1 MTAALNPRYRPP
13 SRDDLSN
20 TLIPAWYS
28 VEKQHVIQE
37 LAQLNKAAI
46 TCDGWTSV
54 AQDHYLTVTVHYT
67 SEGHIKQKVLNT
79 KAVYES
85 QTGLVVADEINC
97 ILEEFQINTK
107 VVAATVDN
115 ASNMD
120 VALKNLKLLKVGCFA
135 HTLNLAAQKVYSIS
149 AITKWCARLRSIVVW
164 LRRSSMAK
172 IVLRE
177 KQQLLSK

>member
-1 MTAALNPRYRPP
+1 MST
-13 SRDDLSN
+13 
-20 TLIPAWYS
+20 
-28 VEKQHVIQE
+28 E
-37 LAQLNKAAI
+37 
-46 TCDGWTSV
+46 
-54 AQDHYLTVTVHYT
+54 
-67 SEGHIKQKVLNT
+67 
-79 KAVYES
+79 

-149 AITKWCARLRSIVVW
+149 AITKW
-164 LRRSSMAK
+164 
-172 IVLRE
+172 
-177 KQQLLSK
+177 